1 MCKFSSSVT
10 FLRKLNKQGNEVGKK
25 RHRVK
30 RTGCPARRE
39 IREFQD
45 EGEGGPGM
53 AVGRQESTRPGW
65 RRMTMAERFP
75 KKTPKTKN

>member
-10 FLRKLNKQGNEVGKK
+10 FLRKLNKQGNEAGKK

-30 RTGCPARRE
+30 RTGCLARRE

-45 EGEGGPGM
+45 EGEGGPRM
-53 AVGRQESTRPGW
+53 AVGRQASTRPGW
-65 RRMTMAERFP
+65 RRMTIAERFP
-75 KKTPKTKN
+75 KKRKKKT